1 MEKHLLQSANKMS
14 KKTRDPARLSL
25 PLIPRNRSAPD
36 FAHLTRALLPRNRSG
51 ALEIS
56 FGWLFAIIAG
66 IAIIFIAIYMS
77 SKLINSS
84 QETVSAE
91 TGKEIAI
98 LLNPLETSFESAQT
112 TSITIPSETRINNI
126 CDESGT
132 FGRQGIR
139 LDQKSFKKWVTTDV
153 NVFFNNKYIFSES
166 EIEGKKFY
174 IFSKPFSFPFKIAD
188 LIYITSADKTYC
200 FVEAPN
206 EISREISNLNQ
217 SNILLESS
225 LPEKCS
231 DDTVKVCFNN
241 NNCAINV
248 DVDSRTVR
256 KNKTTLYF
264 SGIGEDTDPLM
275 YAAIF
280 SDKETYE
287 CQVKRL
293 LSRLKEISS
302 LYRGKIM
309 SLQKIGCTDSLSNS
323 LGELENMIGNSTS
336 SENLQEIGT
345 KAAEI
350 DYTNSAGVCLVW

>member
-1 MEKHLLQSANKMS
+1 MEKHLLQSANK
-14 KKTRDPARLSL
+14 RGP
-25 PLIPRNRSAPD
+25 NRSSPLCN
-36 FAHLTRALLPRNRSG
+36 FFPKNNRG

-66 IAIIFIAIYMS
+66 IAIIFIAIYVS
-77 SKLINSS
+77 SKLIHSS

-91 TGKEIAI
+91 TGTEIGV

-112 TSITIPSETRINNI
+112 TSITISSETRIDNI
-126 CDESGT
+126 CDDSGT

-139 LDQKSFKKWVTTDV
+139 LDQKSFGKWVTTNI

-174 IFSKPFSFPFKIAD
+174 IFSKPFNLPFKIAD

-200 FVEAPN
+200 FVDAPG

-217 SNILLESS
+217 SNILLED
-225 LPEKCS
+225 CS
-231 DDTVKVCFNN
+231 NETINVCFNDK
-241 NNCAINV
+241 NCAINV
-248 DVDSRTVR
+248 NLVSKSVKKD
-256 KNKTTLYF
+256 KTTVYF
-264 SGIGEDTDPLM
+264 AGMGEDTDSLM

-280 SDKETYE
+280 SDKEIYE

-302 LYRGKIM
+302 LYREKII
-309 SLQKIGCTDSLSNS
+309 SLQKVGCTDSLSSS
-323 LGELENMIGNSTS
+323 LNELQNMIGDSTT
-336 SENLQEIGT
+336 SENLAEIVT
-345 KAAEI
+345 KATAI
-350 DYTNSAGVCLVW
+350 DATNNAGVCMAW